1 MRQKE
6 YRDDDE
12 VVVVVVVVVVV
23 LGGGFRFGSRRRLLL
38 KLMIGTTTMQQ
49 RAVKVISKGGHFFS
63 RFFSEFFFSPFS
75 FHALFRVWKRFLFS
89 LSRKI
94 GKRIRDAI
102 IQRHCAFLL
111 VLRIDDDD
119 DDVDQKKRRK
129 NSAREWCLF
138 FREVDDDDDDDDD
151 TSRRSGFVGVGDS
164 RRGEREKIIII
175 IIARI
180 QFARVRRR
188 RRRRRRRGINV
199 GEDPN
204 VHQIKNGPDEHVE
217 VLTAENFKKFTTG
230 SEHVLV
236 TFYAPWDGHSKS
248 FLKQF
253 HELGTSHKV
262 SSESN
267 LKFGKVDATVEKQL
281 AEEFE
286 VETYPQLVL
295 FRHGQPKEYKGSLV
309 AESEGLRKWLRRN
322 THHKPAAW
330 LEGVDDVHVFTI
342 GRPVC
347 IVGFFDDTGHLD
359 NFHAAAY
366 DFHLD
371 FGETSSKIA
380 TEKYKTQQPGIIM
393 FRNFAEPAH
402 FEGNVNSLDE
412 IKQFIATNMVPKVVD
427 FSKKDQMERVFEGPI
442 ATNVFLFKQENEEE
456 AGKLEEEFAQ
466 AAEKLYG
473 KVHFISVGYDEQA
486 LYSFFAIKA
495 KDTPTVRLYAHDL
508 KYAYKGSLKPE
519 EGKKDVAKTIK
530 DHDGNDIPNPKYDE
544 EMARQTSKVS
554 EDLIKFVDAYEKGKL
569 VPILKSEKPPKN
581 APSANEATVVVG
593 RTFDE
598 IVTQSNEH
606 VMLFFYAPWCQTSK
620 ALMPLW
626 DKLAEMYRDYDDVTI
641 AKMDATKNEAKG
653 IHIKSYPT
661 IYFYKSGDKP
671 RHEEFDEKKDL
682 ASFIR
687 FIGERTKLDPTKPPI
702 HDEF

>member
-1 MRQKE
+1 MTTR
-6 YRDDDE
+6 RRTTTTR
-12 VVVVVVVVVVV
+12 
-23 LGGGFRFGSRRRLLL
+23 GGGGRTRALRGNNALLA
-38 KLMIGTTTMQQ
+38 KMAI
-49 RAVKVISKGGHFFS
+49 
-63 RFFSEFFFSPFS
+63 
-75 FHALFRVWKRFLFS
+75 ALFLTLTCFSSSSSSLFGTNNYVAEAAKAAPKRGRMPS
-89 LSRKI
+89 SSSSSSSNR
-94 GKRIRDAI
+94 GGGGRDNS
-102 IQRHCAFLL
+102 
-111 VLRIDDDD
+111 DDDD
-119 DDVDQKKRRK
+119 DED
-129 NSAREWCLF
+129 APE
-138 FREVDDDDDDDDD
+138 
-151 TSRRSGFVGVGDS
+151 
-164 RRGEREKIIII
+164 
-175 IIARI
+175 A
-180 QFARVRRR
+180 
-188 RRRRRRRGINV
+188 INV
-199 GEDPN
+199 AEDPN
-204 VHQIKNGPDEHVE
+204 VHQYTKGTDEHVE
-217 VLTAENFKKFTTG
+217 VLTKDNFQRFTTS

-253 HELGTSHKV
+253 HEMGTSHTI
-262 SSESN
+262 SSDSE
-267 LKFGKVDATVEKQL
+267 LKFGKVDATVEKAL

-286 VETYPQLVL
+286 VETYPQVVL

-309 AESEGLRKWLRRN
+309 AGSDGLRKWLRRN

-330 LEGVDDVHVFTI
+330 LEGVDDVHVFTM

-393 FRNFAEPAH
+393 FRDFAEPAH
-402 FEGNVNSLDE
+402 FQGNVNSLEE
-412 IKQFIATNMVPKVVD
+412 IKEFIATNMVPKVVD

-442 ATNVFLFKQENEEE
+442 ATNVFLFKQQNEEE
-456 AGKLEEEFAQ
+456 ADKLEAEFAK
-466 AAEKLYG
+466 AADKLYG

-486 LYSFFAIKA
+486 LYSFFAIKS

-508 KYAYKGSLKPE
+508 KYAYKGSLKPD
-519 EGKKDVAKTIK
+519 EGKKEVMKTIK
-530 DHDGNDIPNPKYDE
+530 DHDGNDIPNPKYEE
-544 EMARQTSKVS
+544 EMASQTSKVYD
-554 EDLIKFVDAYEKGKL
+554 DLLKFVDAYEKGKL
-569 VPILKSEKPPKN
+569 VPILKSEKPPKS

-598 IVTQSNEH
+598 IVTQSDEN

-626 DKLAEMYRDYDDVTI
+626 DKLAQMYRDYDEITI

-671 RHEEFDEKKDL
+671 RHEEFDERKDL
-682 ASFIR
+682 ASFVK
-687 FIGERTKLDPTKPPI
+687 FIAERTKLDPTRPPI